1 MTGISKT
8 FGSGMRH
15 GEGHRQSVGD
25 EGWSILWTRQ
35 PSIMPPACL
44 YGIPGDV
51 IYMKEPNLVAIMR
64 PRLMAEYVM
73 LISVRITGCRHL
85 GNRP

>member
-1 MTGISKT
+1 
-8 FGSGMRH
+8 
-15 GEGHRQSVGD
+15 
-25 EGWSILWTRQ
+25 
-35 PSIMPPACL
+35 MPPACL
-44 YGIPGDV
+44 YGMPGDV